1 MPQVPL
7 SVLVAG
13 LVTALPSTS
22 AAAAALAPR
31 TRSTR
36 KPDGSSWRKV
46 GEGIPSYGDQFSDLT
61 GGYADR
67 AVELPNLT
75 DDLP

>member
-1 MPQVPL
+1 MPQVRL

-22 AAAAALAPR
+22 AAAALAPR
-31 TRSTR
+31 TRSTM

-46 GEGIPSYGDQFSDLT
+46 GEGIPSYGDQLSDLT
-61 GGYADR
+61 GGYADH
-67 AVELPNLT
+67 AVELPNPT